1 MSGGTVDSASL
12 CQVQKLKCNL
22 PKLSL
27 KGQRLRAGRNC
38 NFEEKFL
45 IVLESGRKEEEGRGI
60 LKKTRLWEHPGIFIL
75 TYSLKER
82 HSRKW
87 G

>member
-12 CQVQKLKCNL
+12 RQLRKLKCNL

-27 KGQRLRAGRNC
+27 RGQRLRTGRNC

-45 IVLESGRKEEEGRGI
+45 IGLESGRNEGRGI